1 VSRRRAGKGKPKSN
15 RGKDSPALFRIVV
28 AAAPGTEV
36 SIEPELD
43 LIKAALLYG
52 GEVTLLSATTTMFL
66 GVEAMSK
73 FSLTEQID
81 LVRKLAP
88 YLTDD
93 GDGDEIAENMDK
105 LSALLGGGRSRG
117 NRLLKAQVEQRLSP
131 TMKGLSSHLAGLLQT
146 GKVDQLADARAK
158 GLLKIESADAGT
170 AAELIADCVIKA
182 KCLERGDPPAPEHTD
197 RMVATFIAKLSDH
210 LASGREYLILDEQ
223 IANLTTAAIAAGL
236 FKPAQGPAG
245 RSAQAMTA
253 AGFMGRLPTFPDATV
268 DEVLDIRSDLA
279 SSLKQFRSAMV
290 TLSKDF
296 ASASWEA
303 GFEDEVHDAWVE
315 SVEPAVEAIDESVRS
330 NNSLVEKAAGVA
342 GGIQSTLPG
351 LAIVGAGVAGHS
363 TPIEMTGAA
372 ASVTGSLLQALRE
385 HKSSAQNIRM
395 QPFYFLYALD
405 QALG

>member
-1 VSRRRAGKGKPKSN
+1 MSRGRRGKGTTKNS
-15 RGKDSPALFRIVV
+15 RGKDLSALFRIVV

-73 FSLTEQID
+73 FSLNEQVD

-93 GDGDEIAENMDK
+93 GDGNEIAENMDK
-105 LSALLGGGRSRG
+105 MSALLAGGGSRRSR
-117 NRLLKAQVEQRLSP
+117 LLEAQIKLRLSP
-131 TMKGLSSHLAGLLQT
+131 TLNEVSSDLRGLLQT
-146 GKVDQLADARAK
+146 GKVDQLAQARAK
-158 GLLKIESADAGT
+158 GLLKIESADSGT
-170 AAELIADCVIKA
+170 AAELIANCVIKA
-182 KCLERGDPPAPEHTD
+182 KRLERGDPPAPQHTD
-197 RMVATFIAKLSDH
+197 RMVATFLAKLSDH
-210 LASGREYLILDEQ
+210 LSAGREYLIFDEQ
-223 IANLTTAAIAAGL
+223 IANLTRAAIGAGL

-279 SSLKQFRSAMV
+279 PSLKQFRSAMV

-296 ASASWEA
+296 TSASWEA

-315 SVEPAVEAIDESVRS
+315 SVGPAVEAIDESVRS
-330 NNSLVEKAAGVA
+330 DKSLVEKATGVT
-342 GGIQSTLPG
+342 GGVQSTLPG

-363 TPIEMTGAA
+363 TPLAMTGAT

-385 HKSSAQNIRM
+385 HKNSARNIRM

-405 QALG
+405 HALG